1 MNREKRLQK
10 QRQRRAWRVRNS
22 VRGDAARPR
31 LCIYRSHRH
40 IYAQLIDDERG
51 VTLCSASTRISP
63 TGSAAANTGE
73 TGSSYGGTVEDAQN
87 VGVAIAGK
95 AIEQN
100 IKKICFDRGPYKYHG
115 RVRALADAARENGLE
130 F

>member
-22 VRGDAARPR
+22 VRGDSARPR

-51 VTLCSASTRISP
+51 VTICSASTRIAKDQ
-63 TGSAAANTGE
+63 SA
-73 TGSSYGGTVEDAQN
+73 YGGTIEDAQK
-87 VGVAIAGK
+87 VGAAIAGK
-95 AIEQN
+95 AVEQN
-100 IKKICFDRGPYKYHG
+100 IKTICFDRGPYKYHG

>member
-51 VTLCSASTRISP
+51 VTICSASTRVMA
-63 TGSAAANTGE
+63 SASTDASA
-73 TGSSYGGTVEDAQN
+73 YGGTVEDAQK
-87 VGVAIAGK
+87 VGAAIAGK
-95 AIEQN
+95 AGEQN

>member
-51 VTLCSASTRISP
+51 VTLCSASSRASTPIAGTPSE
-63 TGSAAANTGE
+63 SDAL
-73 TGSSYGGTVEDAQN
+73 YGGTVEDAQK
-87 VGVAIAGK
+87 VGAAIAGV
-95 AIEQN
+95 AVEQN